1 MELIKMNE
9 KDFYL
14 DDFEYYHSDLKEF
27 DSKKNKQKPYQRIK
41 LIGTFSRSYLLTILI
56 LDNIDTS
63 RLISIR
69 SMCNSC
75 YNLKYVSLKKWNV
88 RSLINCDYCF
98 ANCPKLEII
107 EIEWE
112 NINSKINCFMSL
124 YNTNPLIISNTDFKF
139 DKFSPYPCVLY

>member
-1 MELIKMNE
+1 MNE

-14 DDFEYYHSDLKEF
+14 DEYEYYHSTIEEF
-27 DSKKNKQKPYQRIK
+27 DSNKNKPKLYQRIK
-41 LIGTFSRSYLLTILI
+41 LIGTFSRSYLLNTLI

-63 RLISIR
+63 KLFSMR

-75 YNLKYVSLKKWNV
+75 YNLKYVSLKGWNV
-88 RSLINCDYCF
+88 KSLINCDYCF

-124 YNTNPLIISNTDFKF
+124 YKTNPIIISNNEFKF
-139 DKFSPYPCVLY
+139 NKNTSYPCVLY